1 MYMIPAPQLEE
12 LVLTQKELFLSRDPG
27 IPRETPTE
35 RFIKTDAIV
44 VITGIRRCGKSTLMR
59 QLSAQY
65 SDFLYIN
72 FDDDRLMDF
81 SVSDFPALMLVF
93 EKTTPG
99 IKVLFIDEIQNVPG
113 WERFIRRIHD
123 EGYKVF
129 LTGSN
134 ANLLSAELGTHLTGR
149 YTKITLY
156 PFSFRE
162 CLLFRSIDTARITEK
177 KKAAILAEFDR
188 YLTGGGFPEFLKY
201 GDTEYLKR
209 CYDDILFR
217 DIISRFKIREVKG
230 FRQLAHYL
238 FTNTANA
245 ATYNALKN
253 TLGFKSVVSVRDYV
267 GFLEEA
273 YLIFEIFRYD
283 FSKKK
288 QYVNEKKLYC
298 IDTGMRNAVAFRFS
312 DDKGRILENLVL
324 IELLRRGKSV
334 YFFKN
339 PKECDFI
346 TEDKGKITGAIQVC
360 YELTRENR
368 DRELGGIAGAMTMH
382 NLTAGLILTYH
393 QEETITLGNA
403 VIQVLPVWKWL
414 IEYRDDI
421 DCPPES
427 VIKPAYVKKIR
438 DVAVNLAKE
447 KGKTYASMDEFIRN
461 IKQPSRPGSKRRD
474 P

>member
-1 MYMIPAPQLEE
+1 MYMITTSQLEE
-12 LVLTQKELFLSRDPG
+12 LVLSQKEAFLSRDPG
-27 IPRETPTE
+27 IPREIATE
-35 RFIKTDAIV
+35 RFRETDQIV
-44 VITGIRRCGKSTLMR
+44 VITGIRRCGKSTLLR

-65 SDFLYIN
+65 NDFLYIN

-93 EKTTPG
+93 EKTSPG
-99 IKVLFIDEIQNVPG
+99 TKVLFVDEIQNVGG

-149 YTKITLY
+149 STTITLY

-162 CLLFRSIDTARITEK
+162 VLQFRSIGSTRITEK

-188 YLTGGGFPEFLKY
+188 YLTGGGFPEYLKY
-201 GDTEYLKR
+201 GDPEYLKR
-209 CYDDILFR
+209 TYDDILFR
-217 DIISRFKIREVKG
+217 DIISRFGIREVKG

-238 FTNTANA
+238 FTNAAKT

-283 FSKKK
+283 FSLKK
-288 QYVNEKKLYC
+288 QYVHEKKLYC

-312 DDKGRILENLVL
+312 DDKGRLLENLVF
-324 IELLRRGKSV
+324 IELQRRGNAV
-334 YFFKN
+334 YFFHN

-346 TEDKGKITGAIQVC
+346 TEDRGTITSAIQVC
-360 YELTRENR
+360 YELSRENR
-368 DRELGGIAGAMTMH
+368 DLELDGLIGAMTTH
-382 NLTAGLILTYH
+382 YLNEGIILTYN
-393 QEETITLGNA
+393 QEETITIGDA
-403 VIQVLPVWKWL
+403 SIRVLPAWKWL
-414 IEYRDDI
+414 IEYTHD
-421 DCPPES
+421 
-427 VIKPAYVKKIR
+427 
-438 DVAVNLAKE
+438 
-447 KGKTYASMDEFIRN
+447 
-461 IKQPSRPGSKRRD
+461 QPGLKD
-474 P
+474 QAA